1 LALAVEVNIP
11 EKAYL
16 GTVLKENYLINET
29 VITKEHLEDDRHKEL
44 FAVIK
49 ELVSQGKPADRVT
62 LAMHPKIQAIGGL
75 TYINELLN
83 YSDPSKFEEYE
94 ELVFESWR
102 EKQKNKILTQAKL
115 EDWDIDRLM
124 NEFEKINF
132 KKVDDHASIRELLLE
147 MSEAPWNEEY
157 IQQGATTG
165 IKRLN
170 DAING
175 FQPSE
180 FTIIAARPSMGKTDV
195 MLHFAK
201 QVGWQGY
208 LPVVFSLEMPAKKL
222 AERLIA
228 STGRYNR
235 MKLRNPKKYLT
246 DEQKKT
252 WHETIGIVDKTNIQI
267 FDQSWQSVPE
277 MRAKVR
283 QIMHKYPDKKPVVFI
298 DYLTLIRPQNHY
310 NGSAHQQV
318 TEISQ
323 GLKNMAKDFD
333 IPVVCLAQLN
343 REVEKRADKR
353 PMMSDIRESGS
364 VEQDADNIIFLY
376 REKYYSKESDS
387 DKMELIVAKARNGAT
402 LTIEV
407 RYNEATGEIR
417 DEYY

>member
-1 LALAVEVNIP
+1 MELARDFNIS
-11 EKAYL
+11 EKAFL
-16 GTVLKENYLINET
+16 GTILKENYLIEET
-29 VITKEHLEDDRHKEL
+29 TITEEHLEDGRHKAL
-44 FAVIK
+44 FTVIK

-62 LAMHPKIQAIGGL
+62 LAMHPKIQAVGGL
-75 TYINELLN
+75 SYINELLS
-83 YSDPSKFEEYE
+83 YADPSKFEEYE
-94 ELVFESWR
+94 ELVLEAWR
-102 EKQKNKILTQAKL
+102 EKEKNRILTQAKL
-115 EDWDIDRLM
+115 ENWNIDRVM
-124 NEFEKINF
+124 SAFEKINF
-132 KKVDDHASIRELLLE
+132 RKVDDYSSIRDLLIE
-147 MSEAPWNEEY
+147 MSEAPWNDEY
-157 IQQGATTG
+157 VRQGATTG
-165 IKRLN
+165 IKMLN

-180 FTIIAARPSMGKTDV
+180 LTIIAARPSMGKTDV

-208 LPVVFSLEMPAKKL
+208 IPVIFSLEMPARKL

-267 FDQSWQSVPE
+267 FDQSGQSVPE
-277 MRAKVR
+277 MRAKIR
-283 QIMHKYPDKKPVVFI
+283 QIMNKYPDKKPVVFI
-298 DYLTLIRPQNHY
+298 DYLTLIRPQNFY
-310 NGSAHQQV
+310 NGNMHQQV

-333 IPVVCLAQLN
+333 IPVICLAQLN
-343 REVEKRADKR
+343 RDVEKRADKR

-376 REKYYSKESDS
+376 REKYYNKESES
-387 DKMELIVAKARNGAT
+387 DTMELIVAKARNGAT
-402 LTIEV
+402 VTIEV
-407 RYNEATGEIR
+407 RYNEATGEIL
-417 DEYY
+417 DEY

>member
-1 LALAVEVNIP
+1 MELTPEINIS
-11 EKAYL
+11 EKALL
-16 GTVLKENYLINET
+16 GTILKENYLIEET
-29 VITKEHLEDDRHKEL
+29 TIAEEHLEDGRHKAL
-44 FAVIK
+44 FTVIK
-49 ELVSQGKPADRVT
+49 ELVNQGKPADRVT

-75 TYINELLN
+75 SYINELLS
-83 YSDPSKFEEYE
+83 YADPSKFEKYE
-94 ELVFESWR
+94 ELVFEAWR
-102 EKQKNKILTQAKL
+102 ERQKNRILTQAKL
-115 EDWDIDRLM
+115 EDWNIDRLM
-124 NEFEKINF
+124 NELEKINL
-132 KKVDDHASIRELLLE
+132 KKVDDYAPIRDLLIE
-147 MSEAPWNEEY
+147 MSEAPWNDEY
-157 IQQGATTG
+157 VRQGATTG
-165 IKRLN
+165 IKMLN

-208 LPVVFSLEMPAKKL
+208 IPVIFSLEMPARKL

-267 FDQSWQSVPE
+267 FDQSGQSVPE
-277 MRAKVR
+277 MRAKIR
-283 QIMHKYPDKKPVVFI
+283 QIMNKYPDKKPVVFI
-298 DYLTLIRPQNHY
+298 DYLTLIRPQNFY
-310 NGSAHQQV
+310 NGNMHQQV

-323 GLKNMAKDFD
+323 SLKNMAKDFD
-333 IPVVCLAQLN
+333 IPVICLAQLN

-376 REKYYSKESDS
+376 REKYYNKESDS
-387 DKMELIVAKARNGAT
+387 DTMELIVAKARNGAT

-417 DEYY
+417 DEHY

>member
-1 LALAVEVNIP
+1 MALALDVNIS
-11 EKAYL
+11 EKAFL
-16 GTVLKENYLINET
+16 GTILKENYLIEET
-29 VITKEHLEDDRHKEL
+29 TITEEHLEDARHKAL

-49 ELVSQGKPADRVT
+49 ELISQRKPADRVT
-62 LAMHPKIQAIGGL
+62 LAMHPKIQAVGGL
-75 TYINELLN
+75 TYVNELIS
-83 YSDPSKFEEYE
+83 YADPSKFEEYE
-94 ELVFESWR
+94 ELVFDAWR
-102 EKQKNKILTQAKL
+102 EKEKNRILTQAKL

-147 MSEAPWNEEY
+147 MSEAPWDEEY
-157 IQQGATTG
+157 VQQGATTG
-165 IKRLN
+165 IKKLN

-180 FTIIAARPSMGKTDV
+180 LTIIAARPSMGKTDV

-208 LPVVFSLEMPAKKL
+208 IPVVFSLEMPARKL

-267 FDQSWQSVPE
+267 FDQSGQTVPE
-277 MRAKVR
+277 MRAKLR
-283 QIMHKYPDKKPVVFI
+283 QVMNKYPDKKLVVFI

-310 NGSAHQQV
+310 NGNMHQQV

-323 GLKNMAKDFD
+323 SLKNMAKDFD
-333 IPVVCLAQLN
+333 IPVICLAQLN

-376 REKYYSKESDS
+376 RPKYY
-387 DKMELIVAKARNGAT
+387 DKSIDDDTMELIVAKSRNGAT

>member
-1 LALAVEVNIP
+1 MALTLPVNVH
-11 EKAYL
+11 EKAFL
-16 GTVLKENYLINET
+16 GTILKENYLINET
-29 VITKEHLEDDRHKEL
+29 TIAKEHLEDARHKEL

-49 ELVSQGKPADRVT
+49 ELVSQGKSADRVT

-75 TYINELLN
+75 TYINELLS

-102 EKQKNKILTQAKL
+102 EKQKDKILTQAKL

-132 KKVDDHASIRELLLE
+132 KKVDDHASIRELLVE

-157 IQQGATTG
+157 VQQGATTG
-165 IKRLN
+165 IKKLN

-180 FTIIAARPSMGKTDV
+180 LTIIAARPSMGKTDV

-201 QVGWQGY
+201 QVGWQGFI
-208 LPVVFSLEMPAKKL
+208 PVIFSLEMPAKKL

-267 FDQSWQSVPE
+267 FDQSGQSVPE

-283 QIMHKYPDKKPVVFI
+283 QVMNKYPDKKPVVFI

-310 NGSAHQQV
+310 NGSVHQQV

-333 IPVVCLAQLN
+333 IHVVCLAQLN

-376 REKYYSKESDS
+376 RPKYY
-387 DKMELIVAKARNGAT
+387 DKSIDDDTMELIVAKARNGAT

>member
-1 LALAVEVNIP
+1 MALAVEVNIP

-29 VITKEHLEDDRHKEL
+29 VITKEHLEDSRHKEL
-44 FAVIK
+44 FSIIK
-49 ELVSQGKPADRVT
+49 ELVNQGKPADRVT
-62 LAMHPKIQAIGGL
+62 LAMHPKIHAIGGL
-75 TYINELLN
+75 TYVNELLS
-83 YSDPSKFEEYE
+83 YADPSRFEEYE
-94 ELVFESWR
+94 ELVFEAWR
-102 EKQKNKILTQAKL
+102 EKEKNRILTQAKM
-115 EDWDIDRLM
+115 ENWDIERLTG
-124 NEFEKINF
+124 ELEKINF
-132 KKVDDHASIRELLLE
+132 RKVDDYSSIRDLLVELHD
-147 MSEAPWNEEY
+147 APWNEEY
-157 IQQGATTG
+157 VQQGATTG
-165 IKRLN
+165 IKKLN

-208 LPVVFSLEMPAKKL
+208 IPVIFSLEMPARKL

-228 STGRYNR
+228 SVGHYNR

-267 FDQSWQSVPE
+267 FDQSGQTLPE
-277 MRAKVR
+277 MRAKLR
-283 QIMHKYPDKKPVVFI
+283 QVMNKYPDKKPVVFI

-310 NGSAHQQV
+310 NGNAHQQV

-376 REKYYSKESDS
+376 REKYYNKESDS

>member
-1 LALAVEVNIP
+1 MELTPDFNIS
-11 EKAYL
+11 EKAFL
-16 GTVLKENYLINET
+16 GTILKENYLIEET
-29 VITKEHLEDDRHKEL
+29 TVTAEHLEDGRHKAL
-44 FAVIK
+44 FTVIK
-49 ELVSQGKPADRVT
+49 ELVNQGKPADRVT

-75 TYINELLN
+75 SYINELLS
-83 YSDPSKFEEYE
+83 YADPSKFEEYE
-94 ELVFESWR
+94 ELVLDAWR
-102 EKQKNKILTQAKL
+102 EKEKNRILSQAKM
-115 EDWDIDRLM
+115 ENWDINKLM
-124 NEFEKINF
+124 NELEKINL
-132 KKVDDHASIRELLLE
+132 KKVDDYAPIRDLLIELHD
-147 MSEAPWNEEY
+147 APWNEEY
-157 IQQGATTG
+157 VQQGATTG
-165 IKRLN
+165 IKKLN

-180 FTIIAARPSMGKTDV
+180 LTIIAARPSMGKTDV

-208 LPVVFSLEMPAKKL
+208 IPVIFSLEMPARKL

-228 STGRYNR
+228 STGRFNR

-246 DEQKKT
+246 DEQKRR
-252 WHETIGIVDKTNIQI
+252 WNETIGIVDKTNIQI
-267 FDQSWQSVPE
+267 FDQSGQSVPE
-277 MRAKVR
+277 MRAKIR
-283 QIMHKYPDKKPVVFI
+283 QVMNKYKDKKLVVFI
-298 DYLTLIRPQNHY
+298 DYLTLIRPQNYY
-310 NGSAHQQV
+310 NGNMHQQV

-323 GLKNMAKDFD
+323 SLKNMAKDFN
-333 IPVVCLAQLN
+333 IPVICLAQLN

-376 REKYYSKESDS
+376 REKYYNKESDN
-387 DKMELIVAKARNGAT
+387 DTLELIVAKARNGAT

>member
-1 LALAVEVNIP
+1 MVLAVEVNIP
-11 EKAYL
+11 EKAFL
-16 GTVLKENYLINET
+16 GTILKENYLIEET
-29 VITKEHLEDDRHKEL
+29 TITKEHLEDARHKEL

-49 ELVSQGKPADRVT
+49 ELVSQGKHVDRVT
-62 LAMHPKIQAIGGL
+62 LAMHPKIQAVGGL
-75 TYINELLN
+75 TYVNELLS
-83 YSDPSKFEEYE
+83 YADPSKFEEYE
-94 ELVFESWR
+94 ELIFEAWR
-102 EKQKNKILTQAKL
+102 ERQKNRILTQAKL
-115 EDWDIDRLM
+115 ENWNIDRLM
-124 NEFEKINF
+124 NELEKINL
-132 KKVDDHASIRELLLE
+132 KKVDDYIPIRDLLIE
-147 MSEAPWNEEY
+147 MSEAPWNDEY
-157 IQQGATTG
+157 VRQGATTG
-165 IKRLN
+165 IKMLN

-180 FTIIAARPSMGKTDV
+180 LTIIAARPSMGKTDV

-208 LPVVFSLEMPAKKL
+208 IPVIFSLEMPARKL

-252 WHETIGIVDKTNIQI
+252 WHETIGIVDKTNIQM
-267 FDQSWQSVPE
+267 FDQSGQSVPE

-283 QIMHKYPDKKPVVFI
+283 QVMNKYPNKKPVVFI
-298 DYLTLIRPQNHY
+298 DYLTLIRPQNFY
-310 NGSAHQQV
+310 NGNMHQQV

-333 IPVVCLAQLN
+333 IPVICLAQLN

-376 REKYYSKESDS
+376 REKYYDKESDN
-387 DKMELIVAKARNGAT
+387 DTLELIVAKARNGAT

>member
-1 LALAVEVNIP
+1 MALALDVNIS
-11 EKAYL
+11 EKAFL
-16 GTVLKENYLINET
+16 GTILKENYLIEET
-29 VITKEHLEDDRHKEL
+29 TITKEHLEDARHKEL

-62 LAMHPKIQAIGGL
+62 LAMHPKIQAVGGL
-75 TYINELLN
+75 TYVNELLS
-83 YSDPSKFEEYE
+83 YADPSKFEEYE

-102 EKQKNKILTQAKL
+102 EKEKNRILTQAKL

-147 MSEAPWNEEY
+147 MSEAPWDEEY
-157 IQQGATTG
+157 VQQGATTG
-165 IKRLN
+165 IKKLN

-208 LPVVFSLEMPAKKL
+208 IPVIFSLEMPARKL

-228 STGRYNR
+228 SIGHYNR

-246 DEQKKT
+246 EAQKNT
-252 WHETIGIVDKTNIQI
+252 WHKTIGIVDRTNIEI
-267 FDQSWQSVPE
+267 FDQSGQSVPE
-277 MRAKVR
+277 MRGKLR
-283 QIMHKYPDKKPVVFI
+283 QVINKHPGKKPVVFI
-298 DYLTLIRPQNHY
+298 DYLTLIRPQNFY

-376 REKYYSKESDS
+376 RDKYYNKESDS